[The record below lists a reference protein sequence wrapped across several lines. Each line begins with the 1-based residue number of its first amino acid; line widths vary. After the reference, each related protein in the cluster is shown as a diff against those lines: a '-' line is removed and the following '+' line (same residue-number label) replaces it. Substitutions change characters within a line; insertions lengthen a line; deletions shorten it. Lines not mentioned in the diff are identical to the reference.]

1 MKKLLVLLALLFGIA
16 RADAQDWQWL
26 NPKPQANTLRSIA
39 FTDQDNGIAV
49 GDGGAIVRT
58 TNGGASWI
66 SLPLATFSGLLSVSF
81 PTALTGYAA
90 GLYGTVLKTTDGGA
104 TWTMMTSNIPQKH
117 QQCSFPECGY
127 RVCSLRPRSYCQ
139 DS

>member
-66 SLPLATFSGLLSVSF
+66 SLPLATFSGLCRF
-81 PTALTGYAA
+81 PSLPPYRI
-90 GLYGTVLKTTDGGA
+90 
-104 TWTMMTSNIPQKH
+104 MP
-117 QQCSFPECGY
+117 
-127 RVCSLRPRSYCQ
+127 RVCMELY
-139 DS
+139 